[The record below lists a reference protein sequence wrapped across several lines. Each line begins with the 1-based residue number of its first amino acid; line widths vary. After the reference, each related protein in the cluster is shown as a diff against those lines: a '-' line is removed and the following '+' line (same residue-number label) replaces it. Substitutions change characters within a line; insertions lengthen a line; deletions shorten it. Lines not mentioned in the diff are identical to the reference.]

1 MLAYMATKEQKMAGM
16 ELDMMVNM
24 EVDMVANKV
33 ANKVADM
40 VAWKKNEKKKMDWH
54 LVG

>member
-33 ANKVADM
+33 ADM
-40 VAWKKNEKKKMDWH
+40 VADKKERKWTTWSWTWW
-54 LVG
+54 

>member
-1 MLAYMATKEQKMAGM
+1 MVAYMATKEQKMAGM

-33 ANKVADM
+33 ADM

>member
-33 ANKVADM
+33 ADM